1 MALLPSFNALGDG
14 KGAVECEDL
23 FLAPLASAKFKEAF
37 TTEVTPPAAIALKT
51 VKLWEHI
58 NAALESRKI
67 PQEMAAPQ
75 HCLGLVAL
83 YDVLRD
89 SKQSRSHRQCCNVRP
104 A

>member
-1 MALLPSFNALGDG
+1 MSY
-14 KGAVECEDL
+14 
-23 FLAPLASAKFKEAF
+23 
-37 TTEVTPPAAIALKT
+37 TPPAAIALKT

-89 SKQSRSHRQCCNVRP
+89 SKQSRSHRQCCNVLTIGLLHTCTSQPSSPCALGRVM
-104 A
+104 